1 MLRHSAAPTLLRPLL
16 RALRTHLLGSSATP
30 GSSSSRFSSSS
41 ISSQAPLGASAC
53 PRLCHPRRQTFP
65 NPRSQLTAVRMT
77 SSASSSS
84 APQPLLPDSLHI
96 SQLSVRIPLGVDSWE
111 RLTPHQPVNLD
122 IQVHTDVSK
131 AGRSD
136 HLPYSIHYGIL
147 VKEVEKHCQEA
158 GREGGRR
165 YRSLEG
171 LAVSAIGAMH
181 SRGSVADSRISLLR
195 RTALPRSASLYARLP
210 R

>member
-1 MLRHSAAPTLLRPLL
+1 MLRHSAATTLLRPLS
-16 RALRTHLLGSSATP
+16 RALRTHFLGSSAHA
-30 GSSSSRFSSSS
+30 GSSSGFSSSSRSSL
-41 ISSQAPLGASAC
+41 ALRSALAR
-53 PRLCHPRRQTFP
+53 PRLLASRQKP
-65 NPRSQLTAVRMT
+65 SLHLYSQLPAVRMT
-77 SSASSSS
+77 SNASSSS

-147 VKEVEKHCQEA
+147 VKEVEKHCEEA

-171 LAVSAIGAMH
+171 LAVSTN
-181 SRGSVADSRISLLR
+181 
-195 RTALPRSASLYARLP
+195 TALCR
-210 R
+210 